1 LVALEAPDC
10 KEAPWSRD
18 NHLGDV
24 TGEGQNMNYQW
35 EVPYFPSEEDQRCVV
50 RIRYNIST
58 NDFDPYRTDA
68 SYNDDG
74 PNGPVIENDPEVD
87 MGVRNLDLQLAINT
101 AQFSRTFQ
109 DRSHYMVFSKRPN
122 GTNDKRIFNVN
133 VRGKRGNIVQVYPA
147 VEYDFVPMNLEINEK
162 TDLVHFQWTG
172 SNTHNNNGQGDDGE
186 GRGGTDRSNIV
197 QMSGRNDNYPL
208 LFDEANMFKGAKAYY
223 ADGCHPSAAQLTDT
237 DIMLQMATSGYVQC
251 EKGCKHN
258 AQTRKMQ
265 DQLDNAPASF
275 AGLLVSMKPGEY
287 NYMCSR
293 NNNFSNRSQK
303 GTLKV
308 KA

>member
-1 LVALEAPDC
+1 
-10 KEAPWSRD
+10 
-18 NHLGDV
+18 
-24 TGEGQNMNYQW
+24 
-35 EVPYFPSEEDQRCVV
+35 
-50 RIRYNIST
+50 
-58 NDFDPYRTDA
+58 
-68 SYNDDG
+68 
-74 PNGPVIENDPEVD
+74 VD

-109 DRSHYMVFSKRPN
+109 DRSHYMTLSKRPLEA
-122 GTNDKRIFNVN
+122 NDKRIFNVN

-147 VEYDFVPMNLEINEK
+147 VEYDFVPMNLEIDEK

-237 DIMLQMATSGYVQC
+237 DIMLQMATSGYIEC

-265 DQLDNAPASF
+265 DHLDNAPASF